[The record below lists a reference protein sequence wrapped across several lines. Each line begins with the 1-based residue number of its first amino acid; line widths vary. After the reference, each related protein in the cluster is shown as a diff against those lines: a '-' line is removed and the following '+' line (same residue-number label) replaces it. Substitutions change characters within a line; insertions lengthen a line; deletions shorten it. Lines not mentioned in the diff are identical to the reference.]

1 MAVARSWPTSRR
13 RAASGAALFVLPPHS
28 PSSTVRSSGP
38 TGPIPEEFYEITDAE
53 PTVAALRVELRAWE
67 HTYNFVR
74 PHQALG
80 YLTPAEYLVSVGI
93 KV

>member
-1 MAVARSWPTSRR
+1 MAPRTSCSIASAGQRR
-13 RAASGAALFVLPPHS
+13 GAALFVLRRTAQAPRC
-28 PSSTVRSSGP
+28 VSSGQP
-38 TGPIPEEFYEITDAE
+38 THTEEFYEITDASRPWLPSE
-53 PTVAALRVELRAWE
+53 SSFGAWE